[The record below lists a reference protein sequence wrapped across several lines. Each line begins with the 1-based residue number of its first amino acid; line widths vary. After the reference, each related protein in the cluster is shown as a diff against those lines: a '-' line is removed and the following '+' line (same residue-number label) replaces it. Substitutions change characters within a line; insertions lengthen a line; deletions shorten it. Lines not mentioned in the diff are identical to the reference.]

1 MHEESKNGDS
11 LRSDR
16 FATTCWTMVVT
27 AGQEDSPAARD
38 AMASLCQRY
47 WSPLYVYL
55 RRRGHDGPQAEDLV
69 QGFFAHL
76 LEKHGLQTIKPQKY
90 KFRFFLLASLKNF
103 AVDQWRLTQTERRSS
118 GQRTLALEFERAE
131 TRYCLEPADRLSA
144 DKLFNRAWATTI
156 IERALEMIKREYTD
170 ADKGELY
177 EQLKDHITIEPL
189 TSSYRQCAEHLNMS
203 EGAVRVATHR
213 LRRRLR
219 ELMRSEIAETVT
231 TAEQL
236 EEEIQDLFAAFEP

>member
-1 MHEESKNGDS
+1 MHGESINDNS

-27 AGQEDSPAARD
+27 AGQEASPAARR
-38 AMASLCQRY
+38 AMESLCQRY
-47 WSPLYVYL
+47 WSPLYFYL
-55 RRRGHDGPQAEDLV
+55 RRRGHDKSQAEDLV

-76 LEKHGLQTIKPQKY
+76 LEKHGLQTVKRQKH
-90 KFRFFLLASLKNF
+90 KFRSFLLASLKNF
-103 AVDQWRLTQTERRSS
+103 VIDQWRR
-118 GQRTLALEFERAE
+118 GQRERGSRVHRTVPLEFERAE

-144 DKLFNRAWATTI
+144 DKLFNRAWAMAI
-156 IERALEMIKREYTD
+156 IERALEMTRREYID
-170 ADKGELY
+170 AGKSELF

-189 TSSYRQCAEHLNMS
+189 TSSYRQCADHLGMS

-213 LRRRLR
+213 IRRRLR
-219 ELMRSEIAETVT
+219 ALIRSEMAETVT